1 MNNVKGVIKIII
13 KSRYNEFFLIIP
25 HKFHLI
31 ELNSISLRLTN
42 KINASSNAKET

>member
-1 MNNVKGVIKIII
+1 MSDWLSPNPTHITDPL
-13 KSRYNEFFLIIP
+13 FLIIT

-42 KINASSNAKET
+42 KINASSYAKET